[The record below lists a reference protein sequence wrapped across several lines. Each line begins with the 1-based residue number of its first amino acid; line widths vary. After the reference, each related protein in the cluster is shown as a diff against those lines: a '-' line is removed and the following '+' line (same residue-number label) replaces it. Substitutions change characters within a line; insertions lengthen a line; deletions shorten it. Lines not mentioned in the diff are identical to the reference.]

1 MAYRPRCTAASP
13 VPVIASPQDHHGCE
27 HEGAPAKFPT
37 RLQVKTDPWKAEGLT
52 LHHTPIGG
60 VCDSVNVG
68 GHLMPLLAFVH
79 FHDLFGIDR
88 QVLIRVDDHTEQA

>member
-1 MAYRPRCTAASP
+1 MHRPLTSTTDTN
-13 VPVIASPQDHHGCE
+13 PQDHQGCE
-27 HEGAPAKFPT
+27 HEGAPAKLPM

-68 GHLMPLLAFVH
+68 GHLMPLLALVH
-79 FHDLFGIDR
+79 FHDLFRIDG